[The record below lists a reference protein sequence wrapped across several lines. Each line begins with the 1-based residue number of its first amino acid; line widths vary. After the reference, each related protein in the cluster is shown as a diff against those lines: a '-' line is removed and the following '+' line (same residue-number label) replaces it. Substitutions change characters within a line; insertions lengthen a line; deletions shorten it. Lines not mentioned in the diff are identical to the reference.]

1 MALSVKNLTYALS
14 EVRGVCE
21 CDTSSRGCLFSLS
34 PILGASDCLPMRLD
48 HEIAAKASRK
58 RGDGE

>member
-21 CDTSSRGCLFSLS
+21 CDTLFSAILLIFRH
-34 PILGASDCLPMRLD
+34 ILGASDCLPIHLD
-48 HEIAAKASRK
+48 GEIAVKASRK
-58 RGDGE
+58 RGDGA

>member
-21 CDTSSRGCLFSLS
+21 CDTSSRRCLFSLS
-34 PILGASDCLPMRLD
+34 DFGCL
-48 HEIAAKASRK
+48 
-58 RGDGE
+58 

>member
-21 CDTSSRGCLFSLS
+21 KDTLHEVHFS
-34 PILGASDCLPMRLD
+34 
-48 HEIAAKASRK
+48 E
-58 RGDGE
+58 